1 MTTIRRSELADF
13 EGMFEVV
20 NAAAVAY
27 KGVIPADRWHE
38 PYMPRDDLQH
48 EIEAG
53 VAFWVA
59 EEGGRLLGI
68 MGIQDKGDVALVR
81 HAYVAPNL
89 QRKGVGTM
97 LLHHVQSLVSK
108 PVLIGTWAAARWAIG
123 FYEKHGFTAV
133 DDRTKDRL
141 LRRYWTVPERQIATS
156 VVLADRR
163 WVERTGYVAPTD
175 EDVAEA

>member
-1 MTTIRRSELADF
+1 MTTIRPSEPADV
-13 EGMFEVV
+13 EGMFDVV

-38 PYMPRDDLQH
+38 PYMPRDELQH

-59 EEGGRLLGI
+59 EEDGRLLGI
-68 MGIQDKGDVALVR
+68 MGIQDRGDVALVR

-97 LLHHVQSLVSK
+97 LLHHVQALVNK
-108 PVLIGTWAAARWAIG
+108 PVLIGTWADASWAIAFYRRNG
-123 FYEKHGFTAV
+123 FLLVPDEIKNA
-133 DDRTKDRL
+133 L
-141 LRRYWTVPERQIATS
+141 LRKYWSIPARQVETS
-156 VVLADRR
+156 VVLADGR
-163 WVERTGYVAPTD
+163 WMKDHGSAPS
-175 EDVAEA
+175 AG